1 MEITN
6 RLNLP
11 EPLVNA
17 VRNDPYNAGKSDIS
31 VTALIGSPYIRRLKR
46 LHGDHITEDVSE
58 RIYALLGQ
66 AVHSILER
74 AEAPHYRIEERLFHE
89 IDCSQIER
97 INLPDEDDSYQAIG
111 KITLSGQFDL
121 ITPDGIL
128 QDYKVTSYF
137 ACKDGPKIEWER
149 QLNVLRFLCWK
160 NNIAVNKLQI
170 VAILRDWS
178 RTEKLRYGDKYPNEP
193 VKVIDVPLWDL
204 SDTWDYVSERIQSH
218 FFREVEPCTPEE
230 RWRKVHTWAVRKQG
244 AKRATKVFLVE
255 DDAKDFLQDKGDKYE
270 IDFRKG
276 EDTRCL
282 HYCSVSQFCE
292 HKNV

>member
-74 AEAPHYRIEERLFHE
+74 AKAPHYLIEERLYHKM
-89 IDCSQIER
+89 QIG
-97 INLPDEDDSYQAIG
+97 PDE
-111 KITLSGQFDL
+111 ITLSGQFDL

-137 ACKDGPKIEWER
+137 ACKDGPKIEWEK

-160 NNIAVNKLQI
+160 NNIVVNKLQI

-204 SDTWDYVSERIQSH
+204 SDTWDYVSERIERH
-218 FFREVEPCTPEE
+218 FFREIKPCDPIE
-230 RWRKVHTWAVRKQG
+230 RWTKPHTWAVKKKK

-270 IDFRKG
+270 IEFRKG

-292 HKNV
+292 YKNG

>member
-6 RLNLP
+6 KLNLP

-17 VRNDPYNAGKSDIS
+17 VRNDPYSAGQSDIS

-46 LHGDHITEDVSE
+46 LFRHEISEDVSE

-74 AEAPHYRIEERLFHE
+74 AEAPHYRIEERLYHS
-89 IDCSQIER
+89 ID
-97 INLPDEDDSYQAIG
+97 IG
-111 KITLSGQFDL
+111 GEQITLSGQFDL
-121 ITPDGIL
+121 ITPDGTL

-160 NNIAVNKLQI
+160 NNIVINKLQI
-170 VAILRDWS
+170 IAILRDWS

-193 VKVIDVPLWDL
+193 VKVIDVPLWDIYE
-204 SDTWDYVSERIQSH
+204 TWDFIENRIELH
-218 FFREVEPCTPEE
+218 FFKEIGPCTPEE
-230 RWRKVHTWAVRKQG
+230 RWRKSHTWAVKKKK

-255 DDAKDFLQDKGDKYE
+255 KYAKDFLQDKGDKYE
-270 IDFRKG
+270 IEFRKG

-282 HYCSVSQFCE
+282 HYCSVSDFCE
-292 HKNV
+292 HKHV

>member
-74 AEAPHYRIEERLFHE
+74 AEAPHYQIEERLYHKM
-89 IDCSQIER
+89 QIG
-97 INLPDEDDSYQAIG
+97 PDE
-111 KITLSGQFDL
+111 ITLSGQFDL

-137 ACKDGPKIEWER
+137 ACKDGPKIEWEK

-160 NNIAVNKLQI
+160 NNIVVNKLQI

-193 VKVIDVPLWDL
+193 VKVLDVPLWDL
-204 SDTWDYVSERIQSH
+204 SDTWDYVSERIERH
-218 FFREVEPCTPEE
+218 FFREIKPCDPIE
-230 RWRKVHTWAVRKQG
+230 RWTKPHTWAVKKRKP
-244 AKRATKVFLVE
+244 KE
-255 DDAKDFLQDKGDKYE
+255 LQK
-270 IDFRKG
+270 F
-276 EDTRCL
+276 
-282 HYCSVSQFCE
+282 F
-292 HKNV
+292 